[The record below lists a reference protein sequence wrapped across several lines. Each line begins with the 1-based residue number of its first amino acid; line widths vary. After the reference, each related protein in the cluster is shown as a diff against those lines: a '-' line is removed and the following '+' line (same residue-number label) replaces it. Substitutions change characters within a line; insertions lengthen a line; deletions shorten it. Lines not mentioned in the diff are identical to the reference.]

1 MWAMADSSSDLT
13 INEKREMKGYDK
25 LPAGGD
31 EILVSSSMIPLTM
44 AVEPISLP
52 LEQDPAQ
59 ELTADDMK
67 ALAYGPSKTT

>member
-1 MWAMADSSSDLT
+1 MTSCQLGAM
-13 INEKREMKGYDK
+13 K
-25 LPAGGD
+25 
-31 EILVSSSMIPLTM
+31 ILVSSSMIPLTM